1 MNLKY
6 RHITGIGL
14 LLYGLLGLV
23 SCTSESLELPREEED
38 DYNIFLTFQ
47 AAVAGVSTRAGEAQA
62 ADDSVETLRIVIVS
76 QSKEDGSTW
85 EVEHNEKVSLATPL
99 PHEYTFKVAPNSLK
113 RIYLIANEASLADT
127 NRTRLDFSDEKF
139 IPNDADKAA
148 VDDYVFDV
156 SASDYSYPPSA
167 LPMTGLYEF
176 EVPTL
181 EEIKNGEFKWP
192 DPLYLVRAATKFTF
206 EFTNQSTGR
215 DITVTGIDIQ
225 QVITD
230 RMYLMPHVN
239 KRVYDGQSKYWVV
252 EETGTGDN
260 VTYTEKAV
268 ADWLDWMGQE
278 AEDSNAGA
286 DNEWLTD
293 YEVPTSATK
302 KIFTTPSISMKIPTG
317 EPVKI
322 PNAIYL
328 PESKT
333 VKTPDNGYHLQE
345 YSITVHTAEDGE
357 TKDYTATLP
366 HLASLF
372 RNTHVEVGGIF
383 TDQDHTIDWIVDVEP
398 YWGIELKPIFGLDEP
413 KEPEEPDE
421 PIESPEENS

>member
-6 RHITGIGL
+6 RHIISIGL

-47 AAVAGVSTRAGEAQA
+47 AAVAGVSTRAGEAPA
-62 ADDSVETLRIVIVS
+62 ADDRVETLRIVIVS
-76 QSKEDGSTW
+76 QSKEGGSTW
-85 EVEHNEKVSLATPL
+85 EIEHNKKVSLTTPL

-113 RIYLIANEASLADT
+113 RIYLIANEVGLANT
-127 NRTRLDFSDEKF
+127 EGTLDFSDEKF
-139 IPNDADKAA
+139 IPDATTGNVA
-148 VDDYVFDV
+148 VDDYVFNV
-156 SASDYSYPPSA
+156 SASGYSYTSSA

-176 EVPTL
+176 EIPTL
-181 EEIKNGEFKWP
+181 EKIQNGGFEWP

-206 EFTNQSTGR
+206 EFTNQSTQR

-225 QVITD
+225 QVITG

-239 KRVYDGQSKYWVV
+239 KNENGKYWVV
-252 EETGTGDN
+252 KETETGDN
-260 VTYTEKAV
+260 VTYTEKEV
-268 ADWLDWMGQE
+268 TDWVDWLGQE
-278 AEDSNAGA
+278 AEDSKTGE

-293 YEVPTSATK
+293 YEVPTTETTTAELHTELHMSAATG
-302 KIFTTPSISMKIPTG
+302 TEPYPSV
-317 EPVKI
+317 EA

-333 VKTPDNGYHLQE
+333 VKTPDDEYHLQE
-345 YSITVHTAEDGE
+345 YNITVHTTEGGE
-357 TKDYTATLP
+357 TKKYTATLP

-372 RNTHVEVGGIF
+372 RNTHVEVGAIF
-383 TDQDHTIDWIVDVEP
+383 TDHTLNWIVDVEP
-398 YWGIELKPIFGLDEP
+398 YWGIELKPVFGLDEP
-413 KEPEEPDE
+413 TEEPDK
-421 PIESPEENS
+421 PIERPGENS